1 MFSWTVISDVTR
13 GIANTTDSVGT
24 ELITMSPVMT
34 EIALESKTSGGR
46 MSQCGQVAVRA
57 CVGWAILS
65 IVAEKMTPKAL
76 CQRASG
82 SRLKSVRV
90 REYPSG
96 GGEYTSAVREA
107 NMLSDVL
114 GNGEGAIVWV
124 G

>member
-1 MFSWTVISDVTR
+1 M
-13 GIANTTDSVGT
+13 
-24 ELITMSPVMT
+24 
-34 EIALESKTSGGR
+34 
-46 MSQCGQVAVRA
+46 RA

-82 SRLKSVRV
+82 SRPKSVGA

-96 GGEYTSAVREA
+96 GGEYTSVIREA
-107 NMLSDVL
+107 NMLSDVT
-114 GNGEGAIVWV
+114 GNGEGAIVQV